1 MIIPLIYLI
10 SLASAAGALLLWRVY
25 RLLDARTRT
34 KVLLFIR
41 KQLLYQLVYRR
52 RNGSDDVSVL
62 SLFNI
67 CLLVGANITA
77 CALKIQDRGEL
88 ARRCGRLFLV
98 NMIPLFLGGKRSL
111 LADQILRIHSSE
123 QSLLH
128 RWMGRVCVLQGVI
141 HATISTLA
149 ASPTAP
155 QITVSV
161 TIYFKEGTKRS

>member
-111 LADQILRIHSSE
+111 LAD
-123 QSLLH
+123 
-128 RWMGRVCVLQGVI
+128 
-141 HATISTLA
+141 
-149 ASPTAP
+149 
-155 QITVSV
+155 
-161 TIYFKEGTKRS
+161 